1 HTLKPRSWPSRPIRS
16 SIACSCC
23 QGFGSVARK
32 SATSSGVL
40 KSSTTLL
47 LCRCPDPFACDELGV
62 GALFIWGLGCRP
74 RRAVV
79 PQHDPRA
86 AGHRPSVV
94 RPPVRQPKT
103 RRQTRRGTPPT
114 TGLRPSNPR
123 AAGSAGSPARRTPS
137 PAAPPARTPPATRPG
152 SYAPTTTTSS
162 RPHAPTS
169 RRPAVTSHRKV
180 ERHHEHPPRKPPVGV
195 VPGRRGGTGREPPRA
210 AARTGRHQAR
220 ADIGPGAVH
229 ARRSG

>member
-1 HTLKPRSWPSRPIRS
+1 QPAHDPLADVGDAQRGQGRPDDRHRLDGVLDRDHAVTCRCWLCRPWPSTHTLKPRSWPSRPIRS

-62 GALFIWGLGCRP
+62 GALFIWALGCRP
-74 RRAVV
+74 RRAVL

-86 AGHRPSVV
+86 AAHRSSLV

-103 RRQTRRGTPPT
+103 RRQTRVRTPPT
-114 TGLRPSNPR
+114 T
-123 AAGSAGSPARRTPS
+123 
-137 PAAPPARTPPATRPG
+137 
-152 SYAPTTTTSS
+152 
-162 RPHAPTS
+162 
-169 RRPAVTSHRKV
+169 
-180 ERHHEHPPRKPPVGV
+180 
-195 VPGRRGGTGREPPRA
+195 
-210 AARTGRHQAR
+210 
-220 ADIGPGAVH
+220 
-229 ARRSG
+229 